1 MSPFHTL
8 KVFPANQFADIT
20 GISTAKR
27 TPTTT
32 RRSAARKSAR
42 RAKKRRG
49 STTRSITASM
59 RKTRMR
65 KRSMDATL
73 ESIGVIRIN
82 KSITPVADTS
92 RAMAK
97 SSAMGPAEEDLLMVS
112 SRTVKI
118 RMDNNS
124 SLMVAGTGS
133 NGLVVDMARNAN
145 PTVGEAGMARAEAL
159 EAVARKKK
167 YQVGLEVTMSMGRG
181 EGAAMETVM
190 SMRKGESMVVGIK

>member
-1 MSPFHTL
+1 M
-8 KVFPANQFADIT
+8 K
-20 GISTAKR
+20 
-27 TPTTT
+27 
-32 RRSAARKSAR
+32 
-42 RAKKRRG
+42 
-49 STTRSITASM
+49 
-59 RKTRMR
+59 
-65 KRSMDATL
+65 KRSMDAIL
-73 ESIGVIRIN
+73 ESTGVIRVS
-82 KSITPVADTS
+82 KSITPVADTN
-92 RAMAK
+92 RATAK

-167 YQVGLEVTMSMGRG
+167 YRVGLEVTMSMGRG

>member
-1 MSPFHTL
+1 
-8 KVFPANQFADIT
+8 
-20 GISTAKR
+20 
-27 TPTTT
+27 
-32 RRSAARKSAR
+32 
-42 RAKKRRG
+42 
-49 STTRSITASM
+49 
-59 RKTRMR
+59 
-65 KRSMDATL
+65 MDATL
-73 ESIGVIRIN
+73 ESIGIIRIN
-82 KSITPVADTS
+82 KSITPVVDTS

-97 SSAMGPAEEDLLMVS
+97 SGAMGPAEEDLLMVS

-145 PTVGEAGMARAEAL
+145 STVGEAGMARAEAL

-167 YQVGLEVTMSMGRG
+167 YRVGLEVTMSMGRG
-181 EGAAMETVM
+181 EGAAMGAAMETAM

>member
-1 MSPFHTL
+1 VNPFHTL
-8 KVFPANQFADIT
+8 KVFLANQFADIT

-27 TPTTT
+27 TMRTM
-32 RRSAARKSAR
+32 RRSAARKSAK

-59 RKTRMR
+59 RKTRMK

-73 ESIGVIRIN
+73 ESTDVIRVN

-97 SSAMGPAEEDLLMVS
+97 SSNIGPVEEDLLMVS

-124 SLMVAGTGS
+124 NPMVAGTGS
-133 NGLVVDMARNAN
+133 NGLVVDMARSAN
-145 PTVGEAGMARAEAL
+145 PTVGEAGMARAEAM
-159 EAVARKKK
+159 EAVARK
-167 YQVGLEVTMSMGRG
+167 ERC
-181 EGAAMETVM
+181 
-190 SMRKGESMVVGIK
+190 